1 MQTMGSTSK
10 DIKEKDKRLL
20 EGVIQKKKKQQ
31 KGQMYLT
38 KSKTSDELRRQKQK
52 KWKKQHLQQ
61 IQ

>member
-31 KGQMYLT
+31 KGI
-38 KSKTSDELRRQKQK
+38 KPFVNKV
-52 KWKKQHLQQ
+52 
-61 IQ
+61 IQGDCLNLSLIHI

>member
-1 MQTMGSTSK
+1 MNCNENKENQHNSK
-10 DIKEKDKRLL
+10 E
-20 EGVIQKKKKQQ
+20 KQQ